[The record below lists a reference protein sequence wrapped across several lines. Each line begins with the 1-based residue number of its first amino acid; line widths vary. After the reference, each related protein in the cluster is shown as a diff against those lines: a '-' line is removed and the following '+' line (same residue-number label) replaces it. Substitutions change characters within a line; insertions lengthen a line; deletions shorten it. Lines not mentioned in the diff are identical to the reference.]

1 MVYLISQSYR
11 RFYHANKCSC
21 ATLFCVLMW
30 AATLVIPF
38 FLAFSTNNFWLRK
51 NEMTEQP
58 IIHFRNEVVMY
69 NLVAGTSYGYSS
81 VSDLSELFE
90 NQIVSPTVKSL
101 SIDKN
106 QDGKPDFFEFQISFG
121 YQSGQTNNDLQA
133 SQIYLFFDY
142 GLRDR
147 VKLQMQDFIKIDI
160 NPANGLSKAYIVGE
174 IELKQRNPLQAS
186 TIIRNIYNTSLF
198 DDANQN
204 VNAVTLQEEKL
215 YRNESLYCS
224 CQSSI
229 MGGSSGS
236 ISEITIKLAVP
247 PEQRVIYIPTILE
260 NLKFSWIQY
269 IALFIPIYLIISRT
283 MTFAFRNKIF
293 ATQEIN
299 DLPSKKID

>member
-1 MVYLISQSYR
+1 
-11 RFYHANKCSC
+11 
-21 ATLFCVLMW
+21 
-30 AATLVIPF
+30 
-38 FLAFSTNNFWLRK
+38 
-51 NEMTEQP
+51 MTEQP